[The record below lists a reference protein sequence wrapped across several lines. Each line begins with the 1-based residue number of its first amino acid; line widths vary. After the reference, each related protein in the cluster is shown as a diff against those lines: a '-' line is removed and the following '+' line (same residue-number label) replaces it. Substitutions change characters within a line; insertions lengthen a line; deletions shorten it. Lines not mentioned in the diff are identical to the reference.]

1 MDKTYKNQV
10 QKTLHEVQRY
20 NRHILPLV
28 RTPMGNK
35 RIQKRALVPTLR
47 KNRKTIKNLRR
58 KNYIMYNEVKEDSL
72 AVQDYE
78 QKLEREDEIWRSRL
92 WIAQTLGGNYKL
104 FIKTTVTNKGT
115 GQTRE
120 KKTVSTLLNRRSK
133 ITQKLLGLNQFKRK
147 DLPNIQTNTEHH
159 VKLLSKA
166 NKNMK
171 TEEELVNEI
180 SKEFQNQLQNA
191 DLEKAVKKEANQ

>member
-1 MDKTYKNQV
+1 
-10 QKTLHEVQRY
+10 
-20 NRHILPLV
+20 
-28 RTPMGNK
+28 
-35 RIQKRALVPTLR
+35 
-47 KNRKTIKNLRR
+47 
-58 KNYIMYNEVKEDSL
+58 MYNEVKEDSL

-78 QKLEREDEIWRSRL
+78 QKLEREEEIWRSRL
-92 WIAQTLGGNYKL
+92 WIAQTLGGDYKL

-120 KKTVSTLLNRRSK
+120 KKTASTLLNQRSK

-147 DLPNIQTNTEHH
+147 DLPNIQTIIEHH

>member
-1 MDKTYKNQV
+1 
-10 QKTLHEVQRY
+10 
-20 NRHILPLV
+20 
-28 RTPMGNK
+28 
-35 RIQKRALVPTLR
+35 
-47 KNRKTIKNLRR
+47 
-58 KNYIMYNEVKEDSL
+58 MYNEVKEDSL